1 MERGGDG
8 ASECEGEG
16 ESERAR
22 YSGTGNYP
30 VFFLRSWLAY
40 LVLQLVDKKQRV
52 FNFFRTIH
60 LVSAPPCLPKWGG
73 EKGNL
78 QVKLLPPPGGRPGW
92 GQIETSPNGEERKV
106 NYKLHSFPHLGEGR
120 DGGK

>member
-52 FNFFRTIH
+52 FNFLGRYT
-60 LVSAPPCLPKWGG
+60 LYLP
-73 EKGNL
+73 
-78 QVKLLPPPGGRPGW
+78 LPA
-92 GQIETSPNGEERKV
+92 SPNGEERKII
-106 NYKLHSFPHLGEGR
+106 YTLRSFPYLGEGR